1 MSNNQMIEWTFEV
14 DQEIYNSAC
23 AVCNAW
29 GTTIEAM
36 TTAFILF
43 SVKPDNLPLIEAF
56 LTQEADA
63 EARACINQQIFQA
76 VLEIALTKGAD
87 KIAKMEISQTS
98 RFNGTDNSA
107 GSVQ

>member
-1 MSNNQMIEWTFEV
+1 MGDKEMTEWTFEV

-43 SVKPDNLPLIEAF
+43 SVKPDNLPLIDAF
-56 LTQEADA
+56 LKQETDV
-63 EARACINQQIFQA
+63 ETRAYINQQIFQA
-76 VLEIALTKGAD
+76 VLEIALYQR
-87 KIAKMEISQTS
+87 S
-98 RFNGTDNSA
+98 
-107 GSVQ
+107 

>member
-1 MSNNQMIEWTFEV
+1 MGDKEMTEWTFEV

-43 SVKPDNLPLIEAF
+43 SVKPDNLPLIDAF
-56 LTQEADA
+56 LKQEADV
-63 EARACINQQIFQA
+63 EASACINQQIFKG
-76 VLEIALTKGAD
+76 VLEIALHQR
-87 KIAKMEISQTS
+87 S
-98 RFNGTDNSA
+98 
-107 GSVQ
+107 